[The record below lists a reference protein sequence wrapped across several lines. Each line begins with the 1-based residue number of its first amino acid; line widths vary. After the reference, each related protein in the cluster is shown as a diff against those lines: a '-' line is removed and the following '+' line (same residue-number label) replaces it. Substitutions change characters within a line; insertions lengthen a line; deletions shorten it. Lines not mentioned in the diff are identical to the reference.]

1 MFMSKNKKMLIGSSF
16 IAVAIIFI
24 LIAATPGSAGVEIK
38 IKEVLENQDKYTEK
52 FVTTEGL
59 LIADSIEWDAKNLEL
74 KFTVRDEADGSKLN
88 VLYNGVKPDNFTNDI
103 ICILEGA
110 PSETEEGLFIAESV
124 KTKCP
129 SKYEGKEDQY
139 DSEMHE
145 EMNNGTYDPQT
156 HTIQPSEGGTEATTN

>member
-1 MFMSKNKKMLIGSSF
+1 MSKNKKMFIGSSI

-24 LIAATPGSAGVEIK
+24 LVAATPGSAGVEVG
-38 IKEVLENQDKYTEK
+38 IKEVLNDQGKYSEK

-59 LIADSIEWDAKNLEL
+59 LIADSIEWDSKKLEL

-88 VLYNGVKPDNFTNDI
+88 VIYNGVKPDNFTDDI

-110 PSETEEGLFIAESV
+110 PSTTEEGLFVAESV

-129 SKYEGKEDQY
+129 SKYEGQEDGY
-139 DSEMHE
+139 DAEMHE
-145 EMNNGTYDPQT
+145 NMNGGTYDPET
-156 HTIQPSEGGTEATTN
+156 HTIKSSDEGTEATK